1 MKFISTVLTLLLAAP
16 SASAADLPPVRTT
29 RRRLGRDRKLGGVGG
44 DGASIMFDSAAFAKA
59 KGMPPPSSTSA
70 RTRMTEE
77 VDVADMPNGNSNAGS
92 CAESSPI
99 VAVEQLMLAYSLS
112 YIADD
117 FMYQFESDFSDFPSL
132 DKLLGD
138 SDPYD
143 WYDLFFFINGML
155 ADMSCG
161 DYVKEEK
168 NSLFLVNMIGSGWFF
183 PGMEG
188 SKGFFNST
196 LTPKNSSNST
206 LTPEDSSP

>member
-1 MKFISTVLTLLLAAP
+1 MKFISTVLTLFLAAP
-16 SASAADLPPVRTT
+16 SASAADLPPVRNT
-29 RRRLGRDRKLGGVGG
+29 RRRHGRDRKLGGVGG
-44 DGASIMFDSAAFAKA
+44 GGASIMFDSAAFAKA

-77 VDVADMPNGNSNAGS
+77 VDVADMPNGNSNARS
-92 CAESSPI
+92 CAGSSPI
-99 VAVEQLMLAYSLS
+99 VAVEQLLLASDLTN
-112 YIADD
+112 IV
-117 FMYQFESDFSDFPSL
+117 MYQVESDFSDFPSL
-132 DKLLGD
+132 NKLLGD

-143 WYDLFFFINGML
+143 WYDLFFFINGVL

-161 DYVKEEK
+161 DYVKEEE
-168 NSLFLVNMIGSGWFF
+168 NSLFLMNMIYGYNDIV
-183 PGMEG
+183 EG

>member
-1 MKFISTVLTLLLAAP
+1 MKFISTVLTLFLAAP
-16 SASAADLPPVRTT
+16 SASAADLPPVRNT

-44 DGASIMFDSAAFAKA
+44 GGASIMFDSAAFAKA

-77 VDVADMPNGNSNAGS
+77 VDVADMPNGNSNARS
-92 CAESSPI
+92 CAGSSPI
-99 VAVEQLMLAYSLS
+99 VAVEQLVLALDLS
-112 YIADD
+112 FIADG
-117 FMYQFESDFSDFPSL
+117 FMYQFGWDFSDFPSL
-132 DKLLGD
+132 NKLLGD
-138 SDPYD
+138 SPYNFNE
-143 WYDLFFFINGML
+143 LFFFINEML

-161 DYVKEEK
+161 DYVKEGE
-168 NSLFLVNMIGSGWFF
+168 NSLFLLNRMYDYRDIV
-183 PGMEG
+183 EG